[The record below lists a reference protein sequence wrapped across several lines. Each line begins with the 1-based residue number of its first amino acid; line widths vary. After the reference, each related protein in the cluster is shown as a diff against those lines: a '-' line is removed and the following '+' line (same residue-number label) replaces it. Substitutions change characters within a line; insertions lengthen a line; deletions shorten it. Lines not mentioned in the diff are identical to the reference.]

1 MPVTN
6 GFLPETGSLSLFAKS
21 IAAIVGI
28 VVIYAIFSILERTL
42 PRHFGRA
49 DARYRVRKFIAF
61 FGYVCVV
68 LFLAILFED
77 RLGRLSFAIGVVGAG
92 VAVAL
97 QDVVASIAGAFS
109 IGFSRLY
116 TVGDRVQIGDNTR
129 GDVIDIG
136 LLRTTLMETGTW
148 VSKDL
153 YNGRVV
159 RVPNSAV
166 LKGTVYNYS
175 QGFPFVWDE
184 IKIVLTTTSDCR
196 YAREMLLRTARESIG
211 EYLIEAQIS
220 WRVVS
225 DNYKIQKPPLEP
237 FVTLSVVGGA
247 LEFGLS
253 YVVEY
258 TKRTAKQDE
267 LFSKIVA
274 EVSNSNGRL
283 QWSSTSISATVNIGS
298 PNTPAS
304 QAPGTP
310 ASQQIAAANAPA
322 SQVPGAPSS
331 QASGPPASQQI
342 AAANAPASQ
351 VPGAPSSQAS
361 GAPASQQIAAANVA
375 PAQPAATV
383 AANTPPSQQSPAPP
397 SSGTARRSA
406 NSD

>member
-6 GFLPETGSLSLFAKS
+6 GFLQQAGSLSLFAKC

-49 DARYRVRKFIAF
+49 DARYKVRKFVAF
-61 FGYVCVV
+61 FGYVCII

-116 TVGDRVQIGDNTR
+116 TVGDRIQIGDTR

-136 LLRTTLMETGTW
+136 LLRTTLMETGNW

-166 LKGTVYNYS
+166 LKGNVFNYS
-175 QGFPFVWDE
+175 QGFQFLWDE
-184 IKIVLTTTSDCR
+184 IKVVLTTTSDCH
-196 YAREMLLRTARESIG
+196 YAREMLLRVARESIG
-211 EYLIEAQIS
+211 EYLVEAQIS
-220 WRVVS
+220 WKVVS
-225 DNYKIQKPPLEP
+225 DNFKIVNPPLEP
-237 FVTLSVVGGA
+237 IVTLVVNNGS

-253 YVVEY
+253 YVVDY

-267 LFSKIVA
+267 LFSKIVE
-274 EVSNSNGRL
+274 EVSKSNGSL
-283 QWSSTSISATVNIGS
+283 QWASSSTSATVNLLPTSGA
-298 PNTPAS
+298 AS
-304 QAPGTP
+304 QPPGP
-310 ASQQIAAANAPA
+310 A
-322 SQVPGAPSS
+322 
-331 QASGPPASQQI
+331 
-342 AAANAPASQ
+342 
-351 VPGAPSSQAS
+351 
-361 GAPASQQIAAANVA
+361 
-375 PAQPAATV
+375 
-383 AANTPPSQQSPAPP
+383 
-397 SSGTARRSA
+397 
-406 NSD
+406 